1 MNWCN
6 CATSFAECKRCGL
19 KCYPTPDS
27 IQKLKADLTR
37 EREAAR
43 VMREALEQIQSLA
56 ASEHEQGDSKALD
69 NVLDLTC
76 ETFKALAKADE
87 IRGNE

>member
-43 VMREALEQIQSLA
+43 VLEEALDRIYQMESGETLGQICK
-56 ASEHEQGDSKALD
+56 D
-69 NVLDLTC
+69 
-76 ETFKALAKADE
+76 ALAKADE
-87 IRGNE
+87 IRGGE